1 MTRACVAGALAAL
14 FVHAR
19 VSGLEHG
26 ERVALGEPAI
36 ALLAGVAPAAMFVI
50 VTLITLLA
58 VVGYQPLWAS
68 RDVPLEDAARSGDI
82 ADVFRLVKAGAAPG
96 PALEAAVES
105 RQVEV
110 LQVLVNAGATADDVR
125 RQRLACLAVAVTA
138 PDVADYLRSTLPP
151 AAPPDCA
158 KR

>member
-1 MTRACVAGALAAL
+1 VTRACVAGALAAL

-19 VSGLEHG
+19 VSGSEHI
-26 ERVALGEPAI
+26 EHVALSGRAI

-68 RDVPLEDAARSGDI
+68 RDVPLEEAARRGDI
-82 ADVFRLVKAGAAPG
+82 ADVFRLVQAGAAPG

-110 LQVLVNAGATADDVR
+110 LRVLVNAGATADEAR

-138 PDVADYLRSTLPP
+138 PEVAGYLRSTLPP
-151 AAPPDCA
+151 ATPPDCA

>member
-1 MTRACVAGALAAL
+1 M
-14 FVHAR
+14 HAR
-19 VSGLEHG
+19 VSGSEHI
-26 ERVALGEPAI
+26 ERVALGEPSI
-36 ALLAGVAPAAMFVI
+36 ALLAGAAPAAMFLI

-58 VVGYQPLWAS
+58 VAGYQPLWSS
-68 RDVPLEDAARSGDI
+68 RDVPLEEAARSGDI

-110 LQVLVNAGATADDVR
+110 LQVLVDAGATADEAR

-138 PDVADYLRSTLPP
+138 PDVAGYLRSTLPP
-151 AAPPDCA
+151 ATPPECA